1 MTYRPKFQSQFGWG
15 TRYDSQNCTMAA
27 GAMLLDRQTLG
38 RIVTN
43 APHLRELSGV
53 GPTDDGTSNTDLA
66 RAIKKGYGIDIL
78 NPGPYEPFLQFEDKV
93 RKGRGAVIAGDC
105 EIVRGKARCPAG
117 LAKNHALYV
126 NEVSDDGVFLIYDP
140 ADRTAAEGV
149 QTLTRAQLRAY
160 AGNWTGKHGAPPEMV
175 NAAYSRRTPETGDDG
190 QDDTPLTDTISP
202 STLVA
207 SAGVAGGIAIV
218 AVVVV
223 VAGIMFWQL
232 GKGTSVMEETA

>member
-15 TRYDSQNCTMAA
+15 SRYDNQNCTMAA

-66 RAIKKGYGIDIL
+66 RAIERGYGIKIQ

-105 EIVRGKARCPAG
+105 ESVRGKSRCPAG
-117 LAKNHALYV
+117 LARNHALYV
-126 NEVSDDGVFLIYDP
+126 NEVTDDGRFLVYDP
-140 ADRTAAEGV
+140 ADRMEAEGV
-149 QTLTRAQLRAY
+149 QTLTRAQLRRY
-160 AGNWTGKHGAPPEMV
+160 AENWTDVPGTC

-190 QDDTPLTDTISP
+190 NNDSPLTDSVSP
-202 STLVA
+202 STLIA
-207 SAGVAGGIAIV
+207 SAGVAGGIVLV
-218 AVVVV
+218 AVVVIG
-223 VAGIMFWQL
+223 AAFLFWQL
-232 GKGTSVMEETA
+232 GKGPSVMEDQT